1 MRTEVNQTDILCV
14 LRQGMSGARACQKL
28 KKKSL
33 ILWAT
38 SLPVDLNY
46 VDSLL
51 TGVLEHRAKIAL
63 TLTQLKKQQEGS

>member
-1 MRTEVNQTDILCV
+1 
-14 LRQGMSGARACQKL
+14 
-28 KKKSL
+28 L

-63 TLTQLKKQQEGS
+63 TLTQLKKQREGS

>member
-14 LRQGMSGARACQKL
+14 LRQRMSSARACQKL

-33 ILWAT
+33 ILWAA
-38 SLPVDLNY
+38 SLPVDLSY

-51 TGVLEHRAKIAL
+51 TGVLELHDL
-63 TLTQLKKQQEGS
+63 TEAATNGDPMHQKS